1 MNWLHIIAEGVW
13 IYGALFAV
21 ALVITYHTHARQRAR
36 RIKKCGN
43 TFWRDS
49 VK

>member
-1 MNWLHIIAEGVW
+1 MNWLHIIAQGVW
-13 IYGALFAV
+13 IYGALFAF
-21 ALVITYHTHARQRAR
+21 AWPITYYTHARQRGR

-43 TFWRDS
+43 DLWRNS